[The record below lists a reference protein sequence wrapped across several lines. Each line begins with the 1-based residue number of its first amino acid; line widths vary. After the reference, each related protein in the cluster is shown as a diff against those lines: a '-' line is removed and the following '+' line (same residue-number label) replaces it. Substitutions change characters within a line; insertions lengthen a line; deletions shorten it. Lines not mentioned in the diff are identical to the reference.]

1 MPLIFNNI
9 FPVFFLIALGSV
21 LKRFQL
27 TNDNF
32 LNISDRLI
40 YFIFFPAMLFWK
52 IGAPAS
58 PTPVDWKFILAVLS
72 AVFVIYTASLFF
84 VKITRVSNFQVGSF
98 SQCCYRFNTYIGMAV
113 ILIALGE
120 ESVREFSIMIGVAI
134 PFINLLAVSTLIWY
148 SGGSYN
154 TLKKVG
160 LVIRATLSN
169 PLILACFSGILYSK
183 LQLPFPRFADNTFS
197 LLSMV
202 TLPMA
207 LISIGGSLNLA
218 KLKGHL
224 KMSMIANLFK
234 LLLLPAAGYFL
245 LQAYGVAPIPFKV
258 GMIYFALPTS
268 TGAYILSSQLQSDVD
283 LAAATILLSTLLSI
297 ISLSLVMAVFVA

>member
-1 MPLIFNNI
+1 
-9 FPVFFLIALGSV
+9 
-21 LKRFQL
+21 
-27 TNDNF
+27 
-32 LNISDRLI
+32 
-40 YFIFFPAMLFWK
+40 MLFWK

-84 VKITRVSNFQVGSF
+84 IRITRVANFQVGSF

-113 ILIALGE
+113 ILIALGD
-120 ESVREFSIMIGVAI
+120 ESVREFAVMIGVAI

-148 SGGSYN
+148 SGKSYN
-154 TLKKVG
+154 TSKKIV
-160 LVIRATLSN
+160 LVLRSTLSN

-183 LQLPFPRFADNTFS
+183 LQLPFPRFADNTFL

-218 KLKGHL
+218 KIKGHL

-234 LLLLPAAGYFL
+234 LLLLPAFGYFFL
-245 LQAYGVAPIPFKV
+245 RAYGVAAIPFKV

-268 TGAYILSSQLQSDVD
+268 TAAYILSSQLQSDVD

-297 ISLSLVMAVFVA
+297 VSLSLVMAVFVS